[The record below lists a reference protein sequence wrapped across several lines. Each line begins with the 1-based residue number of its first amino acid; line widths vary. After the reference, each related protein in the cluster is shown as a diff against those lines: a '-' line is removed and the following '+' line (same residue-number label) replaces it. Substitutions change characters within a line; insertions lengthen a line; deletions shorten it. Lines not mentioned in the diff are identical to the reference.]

1 MKTITACLFA
11 IRCAA
16 FADDEQTMKR
26 VGNIVEVSCSAVSLS
41 QGFARKAAIDDCKK
55 SVAGLLDPTIKV
67 NSKLWTTT
75 KDVYMH
81 EETDSLTTYE
91 GLVCEPSNERTVELN
106 KQVKVYLD
114 CKFDVSK
121 AKAIKDQ
128 PIKNGD
134 KLDLTKNF
142 KQEIESETVSVQIAS
157 FPICDTVNVVG
168 GDVVKCTDKITT
180 IAMKD
185 TFKELIIE
193 KAGYLPYRVELTGT
207 SQSIVV
213 ILSSL

>member
-1 MKTITACLFA
+1 MKTLSGILLLISTP
-11 IRCAA
+11 A
-16 FADDEQTMKR
+16 FADEGIKR
-26 VGNIVEVSCSAVSLS
+26 TGNIVDVSCTAVSVS
-41 QGFARKAAIDDCKK
+41 QGFARRAAIDDCKK

-91 GLVCEPSNERTVELN
+91 GLECQPSNEVTIELN
-106 KQVKVYLD
+106 KQVRVSLD

-121 AKAIKDQ
+121 AKALKDQ
-128 PIKNGD
+128 PMVNGE
-134 KLDLTKNF
+134 KLNVKI

-157 FPICDTVNVVG
+157 FPVCDTIQIVG
-168 GDVVKCTDKITT
+168 GDGVKCSKLTSIVIKNT
-180 IAMKD
+180 MQ
-185 TFKELIIE
+185 ELIVE
-193 KAGYLPYRVELTGT
+193 KAGYMPYRVELTGS

-213 ILSSL
+213 ILMPL